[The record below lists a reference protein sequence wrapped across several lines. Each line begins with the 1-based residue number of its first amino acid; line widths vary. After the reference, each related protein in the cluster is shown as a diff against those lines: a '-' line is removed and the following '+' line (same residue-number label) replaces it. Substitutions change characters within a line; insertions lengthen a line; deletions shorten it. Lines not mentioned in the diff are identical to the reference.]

1 MELSAEDLEDIPVVI
16 QNDQVLECTIRFEC
30 KKSNTSE
37 KLFHYFYLNDQQ
49 FNRKI
54 VHPNGCAY
62 FRLLED
68 VIHQPSWLLTI
79 QLSYHL
85 ASQK

>member
-16 QNDQVLECTIRFEC
+16 QNDQVLQCTIRFEC

-37 KLFHYFYLNDQQ
+37 KLFHYFYLSDQQ

-54 VHPNGCAY
+54 VHQMEVHISVVSRMRVKP
-62 FRLLED
+62 
-68 VIHQPSWLLTI
+68 
-79 QLSYHL
+79 
-85 ASQK
+85 

>member
-16 QNDQVLECTIRFEC
+16 QNDPVLECTIRFEC

-54 VHPNGCAY
+54 V
-62 FRLLED
+62 
-68 VIHQPSWLLTI
+68 
-79 QLSYHL
+79 
-85 ASQK
+85 

>member
-37 KLFHYFYLNDQQ
+37 KLF
-49 FNRKI
+49 RS
-54 VHPNGCAY
+54 PRSG
-62 FRLLED
+62 
-68 VIHQPSWLLTI
+68 
-79 QLSYHL
+79 
-85 ASQK
+85 

>member
-37 KLFHYFYLNDQQ
+37 KLFHYFYPMIYKFCVVLQKEIENSIWNATRAPFSD
-49 FNRKI
+49 
-54 VHPNGCAY
+54 
-62 FRLLED
+62 
-68 VIHQPSWLLTI
+68 IHHTKRTV
-79 QLSYHL
+79 
-85 ASQK
+85 ARDF

>member
-54 VHPNGCAY
+54 VHPNGRAY
-62 FRLLED
+62 FHIIILYILQISLNYNID
-68 VIHQPSWLLTI
+68 ISDITLIFL
-79 QLSYHL
+79 
-85 ASQK
+85 